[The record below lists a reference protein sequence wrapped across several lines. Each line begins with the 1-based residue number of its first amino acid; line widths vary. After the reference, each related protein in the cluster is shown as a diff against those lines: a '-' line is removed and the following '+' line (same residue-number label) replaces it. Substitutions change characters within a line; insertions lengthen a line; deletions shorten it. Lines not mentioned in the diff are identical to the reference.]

1 VLTDYP
7 REMKWGPTVN
17 LVSGGLVACYYP
29 NCEIYQNGTWQR
41 LQNTIHRRER
51 HSSVAVE
58 DAVLLIGGEYSRT
71 TEWMPVDG
79 SPARDGPF
87 TVRHGHNHCTLK
99 ISADV
104 IVLTGGGYTRLYTR
118 DLVTQY
124 QLSDGKETFLTPMV
138 QQRFAHACG
147 VYLDADDQQ
156 VLLVTGGMDEDEN
169 LLSSTEVA
177 TYTDGIQLAWK
188 EVGELPTA
196 RRHLRAVVLDNVIH
210 VTGGKSTTSITS
222 ILSWDPASM
231 SWQSAGD
238 LKVAKYYH
246 AAVAI
251 DSSIIESECST
262 VPGKA

>member
-1 VLTDYP
+1 
-7 REMKWGPTVN
+7 M
-17 LVSGGLVACYYP
+17 
-29 NCEIYQNGTWQR
+29 
-41 LQNTIHRRER
+41 
-51 HSSVAVE
+51 
-58 DAVLLIGGEYSRT
+58 
-71 TEWMPVDG
+71 
-79 SPARDGPF
+79 
-87 TVRHGHNHCTLK
+87 
-99 ISADV
+99 
-104 IVLTGGGYTRLYTR
+104 
-118 DLVTQY
+118 
-124 QLSDGKETFLTPMV
+124 
-138 QQRFAHACG
+138 
-147 VYLDADDQQ
+147 
-156 VLLVTGGMDEDEN
+156 
-169 LLSSTEVA
+169 A

-196 RRHLRAVVLDNVIH
+196 RSHMRAVVLDNVIH